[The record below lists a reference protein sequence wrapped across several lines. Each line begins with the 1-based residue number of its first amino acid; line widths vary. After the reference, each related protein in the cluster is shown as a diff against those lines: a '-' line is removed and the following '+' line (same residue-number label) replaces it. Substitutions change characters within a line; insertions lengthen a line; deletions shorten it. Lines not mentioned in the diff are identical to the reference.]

1 MVGGAASAPP
11 LGSRAPSERRPWI
24 AAAALAVGLAFLA
37 ALSALIGPEPIP
49 ASATLGILVH
59 QLTQGVWPHDAC
71 GGLASVQQCG
81 IWVEIVWGAR
91 VPALLLAIFAGAALG
106 VSGAGL
112 QGTFRNPLADPY
124 LLGLSAGAA
133 LGASS
138 VYTFGLYP
146 GQRDI
151 ALPVIAFLGGLL
163 PGAVVYLAAG
173 NERRSPETLLLTGV
187 ALNAFF
193 SAILSTLL
201 LYNPVVNISV
211 SFWLLGGLSA
221 ASWPHD
227 AILLAVVLVAGT
239 VLALQGT
246 ELNLLQLG
254 PDVAQSLGSDPRR
267 VVRRV
272 ILLATVISASTVAF
286 TGIIGFVGLVAPHV
300 VRRLVGV
307 DYRRVLPLSA
317 LAGAGFLVVAW
328 DIAQVAIPSVV
339 IPVGIPTSFIGALF
353 FLYLLYRR
361 RGARLGAAAA

>member
-1 MVGGAASAPP
+1 MAAPRPAGPVRPRAEFGRRHPWAVVGG
-11 LGSRAPSERRPWI
+11 LI
-24 AAAALAVGLAFLA
+24 AG
-37 ALSALIGPEPIP
+37 
-49 ASATLGILVH
+49 LGILATLSTVIGPVPIPGAATLDILAH
-59 QLTQGVWPHDAC
+59 QLTAGLWPANAC
-71 GGLASVQQCG
+71 GGLASAAQCA
-81 IWVEIVWGAR
+81 IWVEIVWNAR
-91 VPALLLAIFAGAALG
+91 VPALLLAILAGAALG
-106 VSGAGL
+106 ASGAGL
-112 QGTFRNPLADPY
+112 QGIFRNPLADPY

-138 VYTFGLYP
+138 VYTFDLYP
-146 GQRDI
+146 GQRDL
-151 ALPVIAFLGGLL
+151 ALPLAAFLGGLL
-163 PGAVVYLAAG
+163 PGAIVYLAAG
-173 NERRSPETLLLTGV
+173 NERRSPETLVLTGV

-211 SFWLLGGLSA
+211 SFWLLGGLTG
-221 ASWPHD
+221 ASWEHD
-227 AILLAVVLVAGT
+227 TLLFGVVLAGAALLAV
-239 VLALQGT
+239 QGS

-272 ILLATVISASTVAF
+272 VLLTTVVSASVVAF

-300 VRRLVGV
+300 VRRLAGV

-317 LAGAGFLVVAW
+317 LAGAGFLVIAW
-328 DIAQVAIPSVV
+328 DLAQSVIPSVV

-361 RGARLGAAAA
+361 RDRAVPGAAP

>member
-1 MVGGAASAPP
+1 MVGGAARAPP
-11 LGSRAPSERRPWI
+11 GRPRGQEGSRPWI
-24 AAAALAVGLAFLA
+24 ATVGLIGGLAVLA
-37 ALSALIGPEPIP
+37 ALSTLIGPETIP
-49 ASATLGILVH
+49 ASAALSILAH
-59 QLTQGVWPHDAC
+59 QLTHGAWPPDAC
-71 GGLASVQQCG
+71 GGVTSANQCA

-221 ASWPHD
+221 ASWQHD

-246 ELNLLQLG
+246 ELNFLQLG

-300 VRRLVGV
+300 VRRLAGV

-317 LAGAGFLVVAW
+317 FAGAGFLVVAW
-328 DIAQVAIPSVV
+328 DLAQVVIPSVV

-361 RGARLGAAAA
+361 RDARTGAGPA

>member
-1 MVGGAASAPP
+1 MSGEAGTPPSARLPRRRQLPPWLAAGGLVA
-11 LGSRAPSERRPWI
+11 G
-24 AAAALAVGLAFLA
+24 LAVLA
-37 ALSALIGPEPIP
+37 ALSTTIGPESIP
-49 ASATLGILVH
+49 ASATLSILVH
-59 QLTQGVWPHDAC
+59 QLTQGAWPPNAC
-71 GGLASVQQCG
+71 GGITSAHQCA

-91 VPALLLAIFAGAALG
+91 VPALLLAILAGAALG
-106 VSGAGL
+106 ISGAGL

-146 GQRDI
+146 GQRDV

-221 ASWPHD
+221 ASWQHD
-227 AILLAVVLVAGT
+227 AILLAVVLVAGS

-267 VVRRV
+267 LVRRV
-272 ILLATVISASTVAF
+272 ILLATVLSACTVAF

-300 VRRLVGV
+300 VRRLAGV
-307 DYRRVLPLSA
+307 DYRRVLALSA
-317 LAGAGFLVVAW
+317 LAGGGFLVLAW
-328 DIAQVAIPSVV
+328 DIAQAVIPAVV

-361 RGARLGAAAA
+361 RDARLGGTVG